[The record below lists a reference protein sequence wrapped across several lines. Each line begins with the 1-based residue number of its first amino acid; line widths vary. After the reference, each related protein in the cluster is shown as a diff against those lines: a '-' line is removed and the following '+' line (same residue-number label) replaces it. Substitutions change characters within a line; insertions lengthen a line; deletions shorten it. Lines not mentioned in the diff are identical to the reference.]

1 MNFCVSSFDIYFSLG
16 ISLPSPSSFVTISE
30 LFYSEVFETFVI
42 LSEFL
47 LPIKSPVTSGVFWLA
62 LFEAVLN
69 ESVADCLAWSCLVSD
84 CIYCLSFYLYFYQN
98 FSNISS
104 KRQKSIAFY
113 KYSIFRLNWIVCH
126 FLYSKL

>member
-47 LPIKSPVTSGVFWLA
+47 LPIKSPVTSGVF
-62 LFEAVLN
+62 
-69 ESVADCLAWSCLVSD
+69 
-84 CIYCLSFYLYFYQN
+84 
-98 FSNISS
+98 
-104 KRQKSIAFY
+104 
-113 KYSIFRLNWIVCH
+113 
-126 FLYSKL
+126 